1 MISLKRIITL
11 TIALFML
18 WNVSAQEL
26 IEYVNKNASVVAMIN
41 LKQIKTKADF
51 DELIKLPFVKEM
63 DKKIAKDIS
72 RNLIEENTPYYLN
85 LSKYGINVNSNSYF
99 YFVSGKEMYS
109 GALIVSINDKNKF
122 TEFVKIFTKDKE
134 GEKIKSKDSYLQT
147 NKRDFYIIWNNNIA
161 VFMSA
166 TINPAQKEAIE
177 KQVKKQLGYD
187 DKIEVTEEITEE
199 VTEEEG
205 LRKPSYTDIYELK
218 HKKIDSIQKN
228 WFKNNTANFIK
239 HRGINSYAKNT
250 DFNNYTKSNPDAAL
264 VVDYGLFSD
273 MYFNAFK
280 NIYPKQFRKLA
291 SADLIQSFTKDMKM
305 FIKFN
310 FSKDD
315 VTFNFDIK
323 LSEKV
328 NEVFAEVKKKS
339 INKDFLKYMKKDMMG
354 YYAFGLDVKGYSEG
368 TKELLQENLTEIPK
382 YGKIAVGVIDLL
394 DIIID
399 EDAIYELFTGDV
411 VFGINGVKEFEVVRK
426 TYDWD
431 DNFNK
436 IEKTDTITRKMPE
449 ILFMLGVGN
458 KKNVNKLIALLESTK
473 ILEKKENFYSV
484 DVKGNKIPVFLRI
497 YNDILFISNNEKYI
511 KNPKVYSKTEQLSK
525 QHSKMFK
532 KNFFVAYAN
541 TATVS
546 RYFADSEI
554 SFNEKK
560 MLIAASNTI
569 KHITLTGNKK
579 NKYMNSK
586 YFIKLSETEDNSIKD
601 IIIFMNKL
609 YLLNGKKI

>member
-436 IEKTDTITRKMPE
+436 IEKTDTIIRKMPE